1 MILEGAAVVA
11 IDAATCSQVQ
21 YACALLSEGS
31 GASFRDAISSDASNV
46 ACALVTNRLTC
57 FPGWLKYH
65 DKGLF
70 KLSKLGSPGTIFNSY
85 IELTCLYKCC
95 EKGNNRWF
103 IMYCRNGFLG
113 EVGNRIFTA

>member
-57 FPGWLKYH
+57 LPGWLKYH
-65 DKGLF
+65 DMDLF
-70 KLSKLGSPGTIFNSY
+70 DMSQLGSSGIIFSSY
-85 IELTCLYKCC
+85 IELT
-95 EKGNNRWF
+95 
-103 IMYCRNGFLG
+103 
-113 EVGNRIFTA
+113 